1 MQKEYFVYIVS
12 SISKT
17 IYIGVTN
24 NLSRRIHEHKNGLLE
39 GFTKK
44 YRVNSL
50 VYYESYFDIRDAI
63 AREKE
68 LKSWRRNKKYT
79 LIEDANP
86 GWQELSL

>member
-1 MQKEYFVYIVS
+1 MS
-12 SISKT
+12 SISRT

-24 NLSRRIHEHKNGLLE
+24 NLSRRIYEHKNGLLD

-44 YRVNSL
+44 YRVNRL

-63 AREKE
+63 AREKQ
-68 LKSWRRNKKYT
+68 LKSWRRSKKCI
-79 LIEDANP
+79 LIEKANH